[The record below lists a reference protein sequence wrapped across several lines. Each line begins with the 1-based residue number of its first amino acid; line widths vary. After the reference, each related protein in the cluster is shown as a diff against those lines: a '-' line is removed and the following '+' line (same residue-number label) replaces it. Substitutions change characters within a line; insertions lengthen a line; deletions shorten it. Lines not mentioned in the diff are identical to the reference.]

1 MSTVVEFGMRA
12 RREYLDRVVEH
23 VHARMM
29 AKLVEVY
36 EGLLASVK
44 AEAVGERLKK
54 YEVAEPSP
62 ETERSVRHSIL
73 FDALKQEKESADQL
87 LLCGFNFWLRGGHVY
102 FILYG
107 RRDISEAV
115 FPLPDFVEPYE
126 YYNNTDRPEDVSEGE
141 WEERA
146 RNWGEIVDD
155 TCRHLDTKLT
165 HKVFELHHVYIT
177 RLELALRDK
186 LERAQVGQGGEE
198 ARA

>member
-1 MSTVVEFGMRA
+1 MSTVIEYGMRA
-12 RREYLDRVVEH
+12 RRDDMESAVTYIH
-23 VHARMM
+23 GRMM

-36 EGLLASVK
+36 EGLLTSVK
-44 AEAVGERLKK
+44 SEAVGERLKK
-54 YEVAEPSP
+54 YEIAEPSP

-73 FDALKQEKESADQL
+73 FDALKQERESADQL
-87 LLCGFNFWLRGGHVY
+87 LLCGFNFWLRGEFVY

-107 RRDISEAV
+107 RRDVSEAV
-115 FPLPDFVEPYE
+115 LPLPDFIEAYE
-126 YYNNTDRPEDVSEGE
+126 YYNNTDRPDDVSEAE

-146 RNWGEIVDD
+146 RNWGDVVDD

-186 LERAQVGQGGEE
+186 LERATAGRGEE
-198 ARA
+198 ARD